1 MRMHSE
7 YLDSFKS
14 LMVDLRELLKR
25 YEREEIRLLLLVIWF
40 IRR

>member
-14 LMVDLRELLKR
+14 LMVDLRELY

>member
-14 LMVDLRELLKR
+14 LMVDLRELLKKD
-25 YEREEIRLLLLVIWF
+25 ERRN
-40 IRR
+40 

>member
-1 MRMHSE
+1 MHSE

-14 LMVDLRELLKR
+14 LMVDLRELLKII
-25 YEREEIRLLLLVIWF
+25 EEKKLGLLLLVIWF

>member
-14 LMVDLRELLKR
+14 LMVDLRELLKD
-25 YEREEIRLLLLVIWF
+25 YERRN
-40 IRR
+40 